1 MTQRPINWWMDKR
14 IVVYSYSEILLYE
27 YKKGRTYTTAEMF
40 QNNDSKW
47 KNPGIKVVHTVLS
60 IYIK

>member
-1 MTQRPINWWMDKR
+1 M
-14 IVVYSYSEILLYE
+14 VYSYSEILLYE
-27 YKKGRTYTTAEMF
+27 YKKGRTYATAEMF